1 VTNAAIPATK
11 KQQTPTTQLIMSRK
25 RKKTNATPIKKH
37 AAVIYI
43 LSQTHIALNKA
54 TKRPGSQKKK
64 KKKTK
69 NKTKKKKRISRVL
82 KNVVLLVRR
91 PRKDPPLDPF
101 RDDGLKPPRRAH
113 NLAPAL
119 PHARQTHRE
128 PLQHAIRRECEDA
141 RG

>member
-1 VTNAAIPATK
+1 MLPF
-11 KQQTPTTQLIMSRK
+11 QQQKTTYTHNPINHEQK
-25 RKKTNATPIKKH
+25 RKKNERHPQQKH
-37 AAVIYI
+37 AVVIYI

-64 KKKTK
+64 KKK
-69 NKTKKKKRISRVL
+69 KKKKGL
-82 KNVVLLVRR
+82 KKIVLLVRR